1 MRFSPLLAALVL
13 CLVNFQL
20 AASRRATLSAM
31 SDASLTPFSSAVLP
45 IDARVEKRVDVP
57 FYNPGPGGGLKKR
70 VDVPFYNPGPGG
82 GLKKRVDVPFYN
94 PGPGGGLKKRVDVP
108 FYNPGPGGGLKKRV
122 DVPFYNPGP
131 GGGLKKRVDPTA
143 EESQIDEGVEKRRP
157 SILPSRSGQVPQR

>member
-20 AASRRATLSAM
+20 AASR
-31 SDASLTPFSSAVLP
+31 PVLP

-94 PGPGGGLKKRVDVP
+94 P
-108 FYNPGPGGGLKKRV
+108 
-122 DVPFYNPGP
+122 
-131 GGGLKKRVDPTA
+131 A
-143 EESQIDEGVEKRRP
+143 QGV
-157 SILPSRSGQVPQR
+157 V